1 MVPFF
6 SSIDTVSLFNFI
18 KNLFDFR
25 FQSRAN
31 FFKKTMIRRITTV
44 TIKGERVIVVT
55 DLTSFILVSKTKA
68 RALKQKRREEDSLLL
83 GSGNVVLHSVDL
95 I

>member
-31 FFKKTMIRRITTV
+31 FFYKTI
-44 TIKGERVIVVT
+44 IKGERVIVVT